1 MQNRDDIYAL
11 KQEIHRMTVQRL
23 LANVRHE
30 DTTHLVARI
39 NELTDELDQL
49 LVMDK
54 LESGLEIDS

>member
-1 MQNRDDIYAL
+1 
-11 KQEIHRMTVQRL
+11 MTVQRL